1 MMLALVA
8 LLSLQDPVA
17 VDLSRYDAA
26 CGVKIERKDRALRV
40 EWPAG
45 GGATRAATLALD
57 PSKPLFAALEADGKE
72 LARDVRPG
80 YRVTTG
86 ARLSRPNERYIFFD
100 KPAAAKNGPVR
111 AHDAALELRTARVE
125 SAGARAS
132 VALSKLS
139 AGPFSGELVLRF
151 YAGSPFLHVE
161 AAMSLEE
168 KQVAYIY
175 DFTLDGDW
183 KAVSWKNNATDEWV
197 RLAPDGEPQPVGVR
211 NRAIFGESAAGCVG
225 VFPAPHAF
233 FFPRDHSVNFKF
245 AQVGKNRFGLR
256 QDPAG
261 GPGHQGTFIPW
272 FDAPAGKTQRM
283 AAFVWLDAAKPEAA
297 LERLKAYT
305 RGDAFKPVDGR
316 FTFTS
321 HWHVRLAMNE
331 LAGKGAAAEAS
342 KVFKAMNVN
351 IVHLAE
357 FHGDG
362 NPFDPGPKRLPQLKK
377 MFEVCRDYSDDK
389 LLFLPGEEA
398 NAQLNMPA
406 PKGTHAGHWLYLFP
420 KPVYLTFVRAEGAPL
435 VEEIAPY
442 GTVYH
447 AGSEAD
453 MVEILRREKALAWTA
468 HPRIK
473 ASFACPDS
481 YKDKEWYKDD
491 LWLGGAW
498 KAMPADLSE
507 NRLGVRVLD
516 LLDDMNN
523 WGQRKQILGE
533 VDTFELD
540 RTHELYGHMN
550 VNYLKMEKRPTSDD
564 WSEVL
569 RVLRAGDYFT
579 TTGEVLIHS
588 FEVKDGKALAEL
600 EWTFPLSQV
609 EIVTSDGKESIRR
622 TVPLPSTGEFGRA
635 KFEWPLER
643 AGAASVR
650 LEAWD
655 VASNGAFTQ
664 PVRLRRP
671 PE

>member
-1 MMLALVA
+1 MTLALVA
-8 LLSLQDPVA
+8 LLCLQDPVA
-17 VDLSRYDAA
+17 VDLLRYNAA
-26 CGVKIERKDRALRV
+26 CGVKIERRDRALRV

-45 GGATRAATLALD
+45 AGSTRAATLSLD
-57 PSKPLFAALEADGKE
+57 AAKPLFSSLEADGKE
-72 LARDVRPG
+72 VARDAKPS
-80 YRVTTG
+80 YAVTTG
-86 ARLSRPNERYIFFD
+86 ARVSRPNERYVFFD
-100 KPAAAKNGPVR
+100 KPAAQKNGPV
-111 AHDAALELRTARVE
+111 ATHDAALELKSVRVE

-132 VALSKLS
+132 VSISKLS

-151 YAGSPFLHVE
+151 FAGSPFFQVE
-161 AAMSLEE
+161 AAMGLEQ
-168 KQVAYIY
+168 KLVAYIY

-183 KAVSWKNNATDEWV
+183 KSVAWKDNVTEQWTRV
-197 RLAPDGEPQPVGVR
+197 VPDGAPKPVGVR
-211 NRAIFGESAAGCVG
+211 NRAIFAESAAGSVG

-245 AQVGKNRFGLR
+245 AQVGKGRFGLR

-261 GPGHQGTFIPW
+261 GPGHQGAYIPW

-283 AAFVWLDAAKPEAA
+283 AAFVWLGAETPEAA
-297 LERLKAYT
+297 LERLKKYT
-305 RGDAFKPVDGR
+305 HGDAFQPMDGR
-316 FTFTS
+316 LTFTS

-331 LAGKGAAAEAS
+331 LAGKGAAAEAAH
-342 KVFKAMNVN
+342 VFKGMGVDV
-351 IVHLAE
+351 VHLAE

-362 NPFDPGPKRLPQLKK
+362 NPADPGPKRLPQMKK
-377 MFEVCRDYSDDK
+377 MFEVCRQYSDDK
-389 LLFLPGEEA
+389 LLFIPGEEA
-398 NAQLNMPA
+398 NAHLNMPA
-406 PKGTHAGHWLYLFP
+406 PAGTHAGHWLYLFP
-420 KPVYLTFVRAEGAPL
+420 KPVYLTLVRGAGVPFK
-435 VEEIAPY
+435 EEIDGY

-453 MVEILRREKALAWTA
+453 MAEILRAEKALAWTA

-481 YKDKEWYKDD
+481 YKEKDWYKDD

-516 LLDDMNN
+516 LLDDMNT

-540 RTHELYGHMN
+540 RSHELYGHMN
-550 VNYLKMEKRPTSDD
+550 INYLRLPKRPTSDD
-564 WSEVL
+564 WSPVLKVL
-569 RVLRAGDYFT
+569 RDGDFFT

-588 FEVKDGKALAEL
+588 FEVKDGKVLAEL

-609 EIVTSDGKESIRR
+609 EIVTSDGKEAKRR
-622 TVPLPSTGEFGRA
+622 TVPLAATGEFGRA
-635 KFEWPLER
+635 KFEWPVDR
-643 AGAASVR
+643 ADASTVR

-655 VASNGAFTQ
+655 ITSSGAFTQ
-664 PVRLRRP
+664 PVKAR
-671 PE
+671 